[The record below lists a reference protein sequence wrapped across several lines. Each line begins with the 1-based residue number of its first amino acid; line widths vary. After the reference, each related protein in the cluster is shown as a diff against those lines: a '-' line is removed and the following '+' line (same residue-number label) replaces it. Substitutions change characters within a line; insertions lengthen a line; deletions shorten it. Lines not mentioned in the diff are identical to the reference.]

1 MLPNVALS
9 KAASK
14 KFREY
19 GCLLALLGTIFS
31 LILIIYL
38 AFQEAG
44 KPIRSINEDT
54 RAAELRIKLEDPNA
68 TRVSDLLSGDE
79 DFLCVMYQLGIVSAK
94 NDKFNKKS
102 KLRQLDLPWIADD
115 GYWSI
120 VIYSKKN
127 IHMEKVFGINRSL
140 MEIDSNEKDICFSS
154 DAIITRSQKFLP
166 NARSFIEFNQE
177 N

>member
-1 MLPNVALS
+1 M
-9 KAASK
+9 
-14 KFREY
+14 
-19 GCLLALLGTIFS
+19 
-31 LILIIYL
+31 ILYL
-38 AFQEAG
+38 AFQDAG

-79 DFLCVMYQLGIVSAK
+79 DLLCVMYQLGIVSAK
-94 NDKFNKKS
+94 NDEFNKKS
-102 KLRQLDLPWIADD
+102 RLRQLNPSWVADD

-120 VIYSKKN
+120 VIYSRKN

-140 MEIDSNEKDICFSS
+140 VDIDSNEKNICFSS

-166 NARSFIEFNQE
+166 NARNFIEFNQE
-177 N
+177 K